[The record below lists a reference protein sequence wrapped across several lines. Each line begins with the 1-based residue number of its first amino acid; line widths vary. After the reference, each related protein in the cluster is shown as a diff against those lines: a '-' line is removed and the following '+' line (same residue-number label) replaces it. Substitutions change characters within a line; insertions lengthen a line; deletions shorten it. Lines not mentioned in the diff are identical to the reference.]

1 MLLEGQKPKISFI
14 GCGFVGGVWI
24 KYLEDE
30 EKYVRGRDFFCYDPP
45 KGMKDDINLANI
57 ATVCVPTP
65 AKKDGKCDLSLV
77 EESVNLVN
85 DGKWIVIRSTI
96 PPGTT
101 MRLQKKYPG
110 KNFIFM
116 PEFLTETRADE
127 DFRNADRLII
137 APARREGYKALET
150 LLTLLP
156 LAKALTVPCYFNA
169 DDRFEVTPSEAELAK
184 YFGNVM
190 GATKVTLAETFA
202 STCKMLKNMLAYEGI
217 ETEIDY
223 DHVLRM
229 VAADYRI
236 GRSHLE
242 AHHGGYDGF
251 GGYCFIKDTY
261 AFLSVWRE
269 FHVFYLNKRVSP
281 KLINLIEGKIK
292 MFEGMLESNAAHLA
306 ISGITEEEAIKHTSE
321 LADLI
326 KSRGVKTLDDYLP
339 SV

>member
-1 MLLEGQKPKISFI
+1 MKNKPKISFI

-24 KYLEDE
+24 DYLKEKK
-30 EKYVRGRDFFCYDPP
+30 KYVRGRDFFCYDPP
-45 KGMKDDINLANI
+45 KGMKDEINLANI
-57 ATVCVPTP
+57 VTICVPTP

-85 DGKWIVIRSTI
+85 DGKWIVIRSTVS
-96 PPGTT
+96 PGTT
-101 MRLQKKYPG
+101 MRLQKKYPD

-116 PEFLTETRADE
+116 PEFLTEAQAVE

-150 LLTLLP
+150 LLALLP
-156 LAKALTVPCYFNA
+156 MAKALTAPCYLDA
-169 DDRFEVTPSEAELAK
+169 HSRFEVTPSEAELAK
-184 YFGNVM
+184 YFGNVL
-190 GATKVTLAETFA
+190 GAVKVTLAETFA
-202 STCKMLKNMLAYEGI
+202 STCKMLKNMLAHEGI
-217 ETEIDY
+217 ETEIEY
-223 DHVLRM
+223 DNVLRM

-269 FHVFYLNKRVSP
+269 FHVFYRNKWAHNT
-281 KLINLIEGKIK
+281 LINLIEGKIK

-306 ISGITEEEAIKHTSE
+306 ISGITEKEAVRHSTE
-321 LADLI
+321 LAELI
-326 KSRGVKTLDDYLP
+326 KSRDVKTLDDYLP
-339 SV
+339 NV